1 MSFLDGMIGIK
12 QVTADGADPV
22 PTRDTL
28 HVAGDGIVLTDDPDA
43 QETVLSFGSSGSTP
57 SATITTD
64 PPLDDD
70 VTLFDPAGFDGA
82 DLVRIITAAEDA
94 ISIHGAAEPSVT
106 GDPRKTLVFANGSGF
121 DIVLK
126 HLSSTATA
134 HARFSCPLGVDYVLA
149 QYSSIDMLYDA
160 TSHLWRLL
168 P

>member
-1 MSFLDGMIGIK
+1 MSFLDGLIGIK

-28 HVAGDGIVLTDDPDA
+28 HVAGVGIILTDDPDA
-43 QETVLSFGSSGSTP
+43 EETVLTFGASGSTP
-57 SATITTD
+57 SETITVD
-64 PPLDDD
+64 PPLEDD
-70 VTLFDPAGFDGA
+70 VTLFDPDGFDGA
-82 DLVRIITAAEDA
+82 DLVRIITASEDVIA
-94 ISIHGAAEPSVT
+94 IHGAAEPSIT
-106 GDPRKTLVFANGSGF
+106 GDPRKTLAYANGSGF
-121 DIVLK
+121 AIKLK

-134 HARFSCPLGVDYVLA
+134 HARFSCPLGVDYTLA